1 MLEMDKILIDYITK
15 ELLNETLED
24 ALETDDDLLGGGI
37 LDSLGMMK
45 LILFIEKESNTK
57 VPPED
62 MVIEN
67 FMTVGHIVAYLEK
80 NKA

>member
-1 MLEMDKILIDYITK
+1 MKNILINYIS
-15 ELLNETLED
+15 EQVS
-24 ALETDDDLLGGGI
+24 DDFSDQEIDVDEDLLGSGI

-45 LILFIEKESNTK
+45 MIFFIENEFNVS

-67 FMTVGHIVAYLEK
+67 FMTIDHICNYLSGK
-80 NKA
+80 